1 MRAPGSIGLG
11 TASTMS
17 NAPKSPD
24 PGTEAVPR
32 EEAPTPSPGPGA
44 TRERPIRPMLEG
56 CFTGLAV
63 MVASLIAVT
72 GLWQASIAEYQRGLR
87 ENLVRLA
94 ESAAAVID
102 PALHQSLVSPEQVD
116 SQAYLEAVAPLRAMI
131 ERMEGVAFMYTY
143 VADGQKIRFVLDAA
157 YPGDHDGDGIEDRSM
172 LWEVYEDA
180 DPVMEAA
187 LGMGSRVAMSGATDS
202 PYTDKWGTF
211 VSGFAPIRDVDGRT
225 IGGVGVD
232 MNAEDYLESVAL
244 VRRAAML
251 GLLPAFG
258 AAVCVGLM
266 VWDQRRGVLATHTKL
281 REQARMLEAQT
292 RELELARQTAESSN
306 VAKGSFL
313 ANMTHELRTP
323 LTAILGY
330 TELLERDAGLTGEP
344 GGWIRALRRSG
355 EHLLS
360 LINDVLDYSKVEA
373 GKMRVERIAFD
384 PEEALEDV
392 RMLMAERASS
402 SRLHFAVEWVGARPT
417 RITGDPT
424 RLRQI
429 VINLVSNAI
438 KFTSSGSVLVSAS
451 VEGGA
456 SGGHTL
462 RIEVKDT
469 GIGMSPQ
476 EMDRLFRPF
485 TQADASMSR
494 RFGGTGLG
502 LSISRELA
510 RLMNGDLTVRSEKG
524 KGSVFLLLIE
534 AGEVEWPNEQSA
546 TTETTRQRVDEGGSP
561 DGVLSGRRILLA
573 EDGVD
578 NQRLACHHLRRA
590 GAEVLVANN
599 GREAVEI
606 AAQERGTLTLV
617 LMDMQMPEMDGYEAT
632 RALRARG
639 MTLPI
644 LALTAHATPE
654 DSNLCMASG
663 CNAFVSKPFTRAS
676 LIEACRSWAA
686 AGDTTDPESRAA

>member
-1 MRAPGSIGLG
+1 
-11 TASTMS
+11 
-17 NAPKSPD
+17 
-24 PGTEAVPR
+24 V
-32 EEAPTPSPGPGA
+32 
-44 TRERPIRPMLEG
+44 LEG

-63 MVASLIAVT
+63 LVASLIAVT
-72 GLWQASIAEYQRGLR
+72 GLWQASISEYQRGLR

-102 PALHQSLVSPEQVD
+102 PELHQSLVSPEQMD
-116 SQAYLEAVAPLRAMI
+116 SGAYLEAVAPLRAMMD
-131 ERMEGVAFMYTY
+131 RMEGVAFMYTY
-143 VADGQKIRFVLDAA
+143 VADGQKVRFVLDAA

-180 DPVMEAA
+180 DPVMEAT
-187 LGMGSRVAMSGATDS
+187 LGMGSTVARSGATDS
-202 PYTDKWGTF
+202 PYTDRWGTF
-211 VSGFAPIRDVDGRT
+211 VSGFAPIRDGDGRT

-232 MNAEDYLESVAL
+232 MSAVDYLESVAL

-292 RELELARQTAESSN
+292 RELEAARQTAESSN

-373 GKMRVERIAFD
+373 GKMRVERIAFN
-384 PEEALEDV
+384 PEEALDDV

-402 SRLHFAVEWVGARPT
+402 SRLHFAVEWVGARPSK
-417 RITGDPT
+417 ITGDPT

-438 KFTSSGSVLVSAS
+438 KFTSSGSVLVLAS
-451 VEGGA
+451 IEGDG
-456 SGGHTL
+456 SGGHAL

-524 KGSVFLLLIE
+524 RGSVFLLVIE
-534 AGEVEWPNEQSA
+534 AGEVEWPTEQTA
-546 TTETTRQRVDEGGSP
+546 PQETTRPRANDAGSL
-561 DGVLSGRRILLA
+561 DGVLSGQRILLA

-606 AAQERGTLTLV
+606 ATQERGTLTLI

-663 CNAFVSKPFTRAS
+663 CNAFVSKPFTRVS
-676 LIEACRSWAA
+676 LIEACRSWAE
-686 AGDTTDPESRAA
+686 AGDTSDPESRAA